1 MKQVIL
7 ADNQD
12 ITRAGLL
19 YFLKQTAGEI
29 HLIEAFSKKELM
41 AGLTSEPNTLVIL
54 DYTLYDLTG
63 PDNVL
68 NLAARF
74 KQAHFLLFSEE
85 LSEDFLRTVVPGC
98 ETISVLFKD
107 ATQDEIQAALN
118 LTLKKERYLSTK
130 ATNLLMGKRLATSSK
145 ENVLTSTEQ
154 DILRLLALGKTTKE
168 IAQERFS
175 SVHTI
180 TTHRK
185 NIFRKLEVNTVY
197 EATKYALRAGVV
209 DSAEYY
215 I

>member
-1 MKQVIL
+1 MKAVIL

-19 YFLKQTAGEI
+19 YFLNQTAGEMRVE
-29 HLIEAFSKKELM
+29 EAFSKKELL
-41 AGLTSEPNTLVIL
+41 AELTASPEALVLL
-54 DYTLYDLTG
+54 DYTLFDLTG
-63 PDNVL
+63 PDNLL
-68 NLAARF
+68 NLSARF
-74 KQAHFLLFSEE
+74 KHAHFLLFSEE
-85 LSEDFLRTVVPGC
+85 LSEDFLRSVVPGC
-98 ETISVLFKD
+98 ESISILFKD
-107 ATQDEIQAALN
+107 AMQDEIQAALN
-118 LTLKKERYLSTK
+118 LTLKQERYLSTR
-130 ATNLLMGKRLATSSK
+130 ATNLLLGKRVSATTK
-145 ENVLTSTEQ
+145 ENVLTTTEQ
-154 DILRLLALGKTTKE
+154 DILKLLALGKTTKE

-209 DSAEYY
+209 DAAEYY

>member
-1 MKQVIL
+1 MKHVIL

-12 ITRAGLL
+12 IARAGLL
-19 YFLKQTAGEI
+19 FFLKQSAGE
-29 HLIEAFSKKELM
+29 LSVSEAFSKKELL
-41 AGLTSEPNTLVIL
+41 AELTTKPEALVVL
-54 DYTLYDLTG
+54 DYTLFDLTG
-63 PDNVL
+63 PDNL
-68 NLAARF
+68 LHLSARF
-74 KQAHFLLFSEE
+74 KHAHFLLFSEE
-85 LSEDFLRTVVPGC
+85 LSEDFLRSVVPGS

-107 ATQDEIQAALN
+107 ATQDEILAALN
-118 LTLKKERYLSTK
+118 LTLKKDRYLSTR
-130 ATNLLMGKRLATSSK
+130 ATNLLLGKRIFAAPK
-145 ENVLTSTEQ
+145 ENALTNTEQ

-175 SVHTI
+175 SIHTI

>member
-1 MKQVIL
+1 MKNVIL

-12 ITRAGLL
+12 ISRAGLL
-19 YFLKQTAGEI
+19 YFLQQTIGDI
-29 HLIEAFSKKELM
+29 RITEAFSKKELM
-41 AGLTSEPNTLVIL
+41 VELTLAPDALVIM

-63 PDNVL
+63 PENLL
-68 NLAARF
+68 NLSARF
-74 KQAHFLLFSEE
+74 KHAHFLLFSEE
-85 LSEDFLRTVVPGC
+85 LSEDFLRSVVPGC
-98 ETISVLFKD
+98 ESISVLFKD
-107 ATQDEIQAALN
+107 ATQDEIQTALN
-118 LTLKKERYLSTK
+118 RTLKQERYLSTR
-130 ATNLLMGKRLATSSK
+130 ATNLLLGKRISVTNK

-154 DILRLLALGKTTKE
+154 DILKLLALGKTTKE

>member
-1 MKQVIL
+1 MKHVIL

-19 YFLKQTAGEI
+19 YFLKQAAGEMR
-29 HLIEAFSKKELM
+29 LTEAFSKKELL
-41 AGLTSEPNTLVIL
+41 AELTAAQDALVII

-63 PDNVL
+63 PDNLL
-68 NLAARF
+68 NLSARF
-74 KQAHFLLFSEE
+74 KHAHFLLFSEE
-85 LSEDFLRTVVPGC
+85 LSEDFLRTVIPGC
-98 ETISVLFKD
+98 EAISVLFKD
-107 ATQDEIQAALN
+107 ASQDEILAALN
-118 LTLKKERYLSTK
+118 QTLKQDRYLSTR
-130 ATNLLMGKRLATSSK
+130 ATNLLLGKRISASTK
-145 ENVLTSTEQ
+145 ENVLTTTEQ
-154 DILRLLALGKTTKE
+154 DILKLLALGKTTKE

>member
-1 MKQVIL
+1 MKNVIL

-19 YFLKQTAGEI
+19 YFLKQAAGEM
-29 HLIEAFSKKELM
+29 LVSEAFPKQELL
-41 AGLTSEPNTLVIL
+41 AELTAKQEALVII
-54 DYTLYDLTG
+54 DYTLFDLTG
-63 PDNVL
+63 PDNLL
-68 NLAARF
+68 NLSARF
-74 KQAHFLLFSEE
+74 KHAHFLLFSEE

-98 ETISVLFKD
+98 ESISVLFKD

-118 LTLKKERYLSTK
+118 LTIKKERFLSTR
-130 ATNLLMGKRLATSSK
+130 ATNLLMGKRISAVTK
-145 ENVLTSTEQ
+145 ENALTTTEQ

-197 EATKYALRAGVV
+197 EATKYALRAGVL

>member
-1 MKQVIL
+1 MKAVIL

-19 YFLKQTAGEI
+19 YFLNQAAGEMRVE
-29 HLIEAFSKKELM
+29 EAFSKKELL
-41 AGLTSEPNTLVIL
+41 AELTTSPEALVVL
-54 DYTLYDLTG
+54 DYTLFDLAG
-63 PDNVL
+63 PDNLL
-68 NLAARF
+68 NLCARF
-74 KQAHFLLFSEE
+74 KHAHFLLFSEE

-98 ETISVLFKD
+98 ESISVLFKD
-107 ATQDEIQAALN
+107 ATQDDIQAALN
-118 LTLKKERYLSTK
+118 LSLKQERYLSTR
-130 ATNLLMGKRLATSSK
+130 ATNLLLGKRVSLTTK
-145 ENVLTSTEQ
+145 ENVLTTTEL
-154 DILRLLALGKTTKE
+154 DILKLLALGKTTKE

-175 SVHTI
+175 SIHTI

-209 DSAEYY
+209 DASEYY

>member
-1 MKQVIL
+1 MKNVIL

-19 YFLKQTAGEI
+19 YFLKQAIGETR
-29 HLIEAFSKKELM
+29 LLEAFSKKELL
-41 AGLTSEPNTLVIL
+41 AELTSAQDALVII
-54 DYTLYDLTG
+54 DYTLFDMTG
-63 PDNVL
+63 PDNLL
-68 NLAARF
+68 NLSARF
-74 KQAHFLLFSEE
+74 KHAHFLLFSEE

-98 ETISVLFKD
+98 ESISVLFKD

-118 LTLKKERYLSTK
+118 LTLKKERFLSTR
-130 ATNLLMGKRLATSSK
+130 ATNLLMGKRISAVTK
-145 ENVLTSTEQ
+145 ENALTNTEQ

-168 IAQERFS
+168 IASERFS

>member
-1 MKQVIL
+1 MKNVIL

-19 YFLKQTAGEI
+19 YFLKQAAGEM
-29 HLIEAFSKKELM
+29 LVSEAFSKQELL
-41 AGLTSEPNTLVIL
+41 AELTAKQEALVVI
-54 DYTLYDLTG
+54 DYTLFDLTG
-63 PDNVL
+63 PDNLL
-68 NLAARF
+68 NLSARF
-74 KQAHFLLFSEE
+74 KHAHFLLFSEE

-98 ETISVLFKD
+98 ESISVLFKD

-118 LTLKKERYLSTK
+118 LTLKKERYLSTR
-130 ATNLLMGKRLATSSK
+130 ATNLLMGKRISAVTK
-145 ENVLTSTEQ
+145 ENALTNTEQ

-168 IAQERFS
+168 IATERFS

-197 EATKYALRAGVV
+197 EATKYALRAGVL

>member
-1 MKQVIL
+1 MKNVIL

-19 YFLKQTAGEI
+19 YFLKQTAGEM
-29 HLIEAFSKKELM
+29 HLMEAFSKKELL
-41 AGLTSEPNTLVIL
+41 AELTTSQDALVII

-63 PDNVL
+63 PDNLL
-68 NLAARF
+68 NLSARF
-74 KQAHFLLFSEE
+74 KHAHFLLFSEE
-85 LSEDFLRTVVPGC
+85 LSENFLRTVIPGC
-98 ETISVLFKD
+98 DTISVLFKD

-118 LTLKKERYLSTK
+118 LTLKEERYLSTR
-130 ATNLLMGKRLATSSK
+130 ATNLLMGKRISIVTK
-145 ENVLTSTEQ
+145 ENTLTNTEQ

-168 IAQERFS
+168 IAQKRFS

>member
-1 MKQVIL
+1 MKNVIL

-19 YFLKQTAGEI
+19 YFLKQTAGETR
-29 HLIEAFSKKELM
+29 LLEAFSKKELL
-41 AGLTSEPNTLVIL
+41 AELTSAQDALVII
-54 DYTLYDLTG
+54 DYTLFDMTG
-63 PDNVL
+63 PDNLL
-68 NLAARF
+68 NLSARF
-74 KQAHFLLFSEE
+74 KHAHFLLFSEE

-98 ETISVLFKD
+98 ESISVLFKD

-118 LTLKKERYLSTK
+118 LTLKKERFLSTR
-130 ATNLLMGKRLATSSK
+130 ATNLLMGKRISAVIK
-145 ENVLTSTEQ
+145 ENALTNTEQ

>member
-29 HLIEAFSKKELM
+29 RLIEAFSKKELM

>member
-1 MKQVIL
+1 MKYVIL

-19 YFLKQTAGEI
+19 YFLNQTAGEMRVE
-29 HLIEAFSKKELM
+29 EAFSKKELL
-41 AGLTSEPNTLVIL
+41 AELTASPEALVIL

-63 PDNVL
+63 PDNLL
-68 NLAARF
+68 NLSARF
-74 KQAHFLLFSEE
+74 KNAHFLLFSEE

-118 LTLKKERYLSTK
+118 LTLEQERYLSSR
-130 ATNLLMGKRLATSSK
+130 ATNLLLGKRVSITTK
-145 ENVLTSTEQ
+145 ENVLTTTEQ
-154 DILRLLALGKTTKE
+154 DILKLLALGKTTKE

-197 EATKYALRAGVV
+197 EATKYALRAGVM

>member
-1 MKQVIL
+1 MKKVIL

-12 ITRAGLL
+12 ISRAGLL
-19 YFLKQTAGEI
+19 YFLKQISSDMRIE
-29 HLIEAFSKKELM
+29 EAFSKKELM
-41 AGLTSEPNTLVIL
+41 AELTAMSDALVII

-63 PDNVL
+63 PE
-68 NLAARF
+68 NLCNLSARF
-74 KQAHFLLFSEE
+74 KNAHFLLFSEE
-85 LSEDFLRTVVPGC
+85 LSEDFLRSVVPGC
-98 ETISVLFKD
+98 ETISVLYKD
-107 ATQDEIQAALN
+107 ASQDEIQTALN
-118 LTLKKERYLSTK
+118 LTLKRERYLSTR
-130 ATNLLMGKRLATSSK
+130 ATNLLLGKRQSVATK
-145 ENVLTSTEQ
+145 ENVLTTTEQ
-154 DILRLLALGKTTKE
+154 DILKLLALGKTTKE

>member
-7 ADNQD
+7 ADIQD

-19 YFLKQTAGEI
+19 YFIQQITGKV
-29 HLIEAFSKKELM
+29 HFKEAFSKKELM
-41 AGLTSEPNTLVIL
+41 AELASAPEALIII
-54 DYTLYDLTG
+54 DYTLFDLTG
-63 PDNVL
+63 PENLL
-68 NLAARF
+68 NLSARF
-74 KQAHFLLFSEE
+74 KQAHFLLFSDE
-85 LSEDFLRTVVPGC
+85 LSEEFLRLVVPGS
-98 ETISVLFKD
+98 ENISILFKD
-107 ATQDEIQAALN
+107 ATQDEIQTALN
-118 LTLKKERYLSTK
+118 LTINKERYLSTR
-130 ATNLLMGKRLATSSK
+130 ATNLLLGKRNILTPKTSL
-145 ENVLTSTEQ
+145 LTTTEQ
-154 DILRLLALGKTTKE
+154 DILKLLALGKTTKE

>member
-1 MKQVIL
+1 MKNVIL

-12 ITRAGLL
+12 ISRAGLL
-19 YFLKQTAGEI
+19 YFLQQTIGDI
-29 HLIEAFSKKELM
+29 RITEAFSKKELM
-41 AGLTSEPNTLVIL
+41 VELTLAPDALVIM

-63 PDNVL
+63 PENLL
-68 NLAARF
+68 NLSARF
-74 KQAHFLLFSEE
+74 KHAHFLLFSEE
-85 LSEDFLRTVVPGC
+85 LSEDFLRSVVPGC
-98 ETISVLFKD
+98 ESISVLFKD
-107 ATQDEIQAALN
+107 STQDEIQTALN
-118 LTLKKERYLSTK
+118 RTLKQERYLSTR
-130 ATNLLMGKRLATSSK
+130 ATNLLLGKRISVTNK

-154 DILRLLALGKTTKE
+154 DILKLLALGKTTKE

>member
-1 MKQVIL
+1 MKAVIL

-19 YFLKQTAGEI
+19 YFLNQTVGEMRI
-29 HLIEAFSKKELM
+29 SEAFSKKELL
-41 AGLTSEPNTLVIL
+41 AELTASSEALVIL

-63 PDNVL
+63 PDNLL
-68 NLAARF
+68 NLSARF
-74 KQAHFLLFSEE
+74 KHAHFLLFSEE
-85 LSEDFLRTVVPGC
+85 LSEDFLRSVVPGC
-98 ETISVLFKD
+98 ESISVLFKD

-118 LTLKKERYLSTK
+118 QTLKQERYLSAR
-130 ATNLLMGKRLATSSK
+130 ATNLLLGKRVSVTTK
-145 ENVLTSTEQ
+145 GNVLTTTEQ
-154 DILRLLALGKTTKE
+154 DILKLLALGRTTKE

-209 DSAEYY
+209 DAAEYY

>member
-1 MKQVIL
+1 MKHLIL

-12 ITRAGLL
+12 ITRAGLF
-19 YFLKQTAGEI
+19 YFLKQTVGDA
-29 HLIEAFSKKELM
+29 HFSEAFSKKELL
-41 AGLTSEPNTLVIL
+41 AELTIAPEALVLI
-54 DYTLYDLTG
+54 DYTLFDLTG
-63 PDNVL
+63 PDNLL

-74 KQAHFLLFSEE
+74 KHAHFLLFSDE
-85 LSEDFLRTVVPGC
+85 LSEDFLRSVIPGC

-118 LTLKKERYLSTK
+118 LTIKKERYLSTR
-130 ATNLLMGKRLATSSK
+130 ATNLLLGKRISTPSK
-145 ENVLTSTEQ
+145 ENILTTTEQ
-154 DILRLLALGKTTKE
+154 EILKLLALGKTTKE

-175 SVHTI
+175 SIHTI

>member
-1 MKQVIL
+1 MKTVIL

-19 YFLKQTAGEI
+19 YFLNQTASEMRVE
-29 HLIEAFSKKELM
+29 EAFSKKELL
-41 AGLTSEPNTLVIL
+41 AELTASPEALVIL

-63 PDNVL
+63 PDNLL
-68 NLAARF
+68 NLSARF
-74 KQAHFLLFSEE
+74 KNAHFLLFSEE

-98 ETISVLFKD
+98 ESISILFKD

-118 LTLKKERYLSTK
+118 LTLKQERYLSTR
-130 ATNLLMGKRLATSSK
+130 ATNLLLGKRVSVTTK
-145 ENVLTSTEQ
+145 ENVLTTTEQ
-154 DILRLLALGKTTKE
+154 DILKLLALGKTTKE

-209 DSAEYY
+209 DAAEYY

>member
-1 MKQVIL
+1 MKQIIL